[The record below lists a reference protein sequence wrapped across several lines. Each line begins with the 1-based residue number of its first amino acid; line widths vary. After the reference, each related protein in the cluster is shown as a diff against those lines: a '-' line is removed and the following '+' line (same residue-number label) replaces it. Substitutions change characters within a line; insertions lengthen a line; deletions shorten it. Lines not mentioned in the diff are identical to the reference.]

1 LNKTKL
7 QIQHL
12 IYTRRGLN
20 AKRRAQYVSTFTNNP
35 KFRVLLMDITQAAF
49 GLDMRTASRI
59 YFINPVLNPQV
70 EAQAI
75 GRARRI
81 SQYKPVTVETLV
93 LRDSIEEFMV
103 ERRKNMTQAE
113 HRKAKSILD
122 DRPMYDWIL
131 NARIIPLPDV
141 EEGVAQT
148 ARLAVPQYVFGR
160 GFGRALHPDEGLIM
174 DSPEGKSKEKIGGA
188 GLLAEGPR
196 IPLMFK
202 GGMKRSREASPA
214 PEEASAA
221 PASRPVEKRVRIAW
235 ADEG

>member
-1 LNKTKL
+1 
-7 QIQHL
+7 
-12 IYTRRGLN
+12 
-20 AKRRAQYVSTFTNNP
+20 
-35 KFRVLLMDITQAAF
+35 MDITQAAF

-81 SQYKPVTVETLV
+81 SQDKPVTVETLV

-122 DRPMYDWIL
+122 DRPMYEWIL
-131 NARIIPLPDV
+131 NAKIIPLPGI

-148 ARLAVPQYVFGR
+148 ARLEVPQYVFGR
-160 GFGRALHPDEGLIM
+160 GFGRQLHPDEDLIM
-174 DSPEGKSKEKIGGA
+174 DSPEAKSKEKAAGA
-188 GLLAEGPR
+188 GMIAEGPR
-196 IPLMFK
+196 IPLKFK
-202 GGMKRSREASPA
+202 GGMKRARVASPA
-214 PEEASAA
+214 LAETSATE
-221 PASRPVEKRVRIAW
+221 ASRPVAKKARIAW
-235 ADEG
+235 ADDV